1 MKIWSQIG
9 DMIVVLVHKVTLKKK
24 YKKVKTQKTKN
35 LESTLFI
42 QSNLMDTLD
51 FFLTKLRPYFQNS
64 FP

>member
-1 MKIWSQIG
+1 
-9 DMIVVLVHKVTLKKK
+9 MIVVLVHKVTLKKK

-35 LESTLFI
+35 LESTLFF